1 MQFSYPETS
10 GFLVR
15 GTKLGG
21 PTQEGSG
28 GGGDV
33 EIGKGAVQIPWIRR
47 GNTILLLLSND
58 EDDDDDDDD
67 DDNDFFNKEPKGVT
81 SIN

>member
-21 PTQEGSG
+21 SIQEGSG
-28 GGGDV
+28 SGDV

-47 GNTILLLLSND
+47 GNTILPLLSND

-81 SIN
+81 SFN